1 VTPIQQALCLN
12 SKVQEALNAI
22 QHLLPE
28 ALFRQVLQHIHASE
42 TKPYFGLKID
52 QHYRLWLN
60 SSEPL
65 ELKMYPLNK
74 AVYFLFLRHPEGIR
88 FKYLPD
94 FKEELAML
102 YQLIN
107 KNVLPKKAMETASYI
122 TDCSHPH
129 IYQHVSKIKASIR
142 KLIPEPI
149 AADFYISGF
158 NGAPKKIH
166 MRRECLIDE
175 VGIITL

>member
-1 VTPIQQALCLN
+1 
-12 SKVQEALNAI
+12 
-22 QHLLPE
+22 
-28 ALFRQVLQHIHASE
+28 
-42 TKPYFGLKID
+42 
-52 QHYRLWLN
+52 
-60 SSEPL
+60 
-65 ELKMYPLNK
+65 MYPLNK

-107 KNVLPKKAMETASYI
+107 KNVLPEKAMETASYI

-142 KLIPEPI
+142 KHIPEPI

-158 NGAPKKIH
+158 NGAPKKIP
-166 MRRECLIDE
+166 MPSNFLKDE
-175 VGIITL
+175 AGVINLRAFGPK